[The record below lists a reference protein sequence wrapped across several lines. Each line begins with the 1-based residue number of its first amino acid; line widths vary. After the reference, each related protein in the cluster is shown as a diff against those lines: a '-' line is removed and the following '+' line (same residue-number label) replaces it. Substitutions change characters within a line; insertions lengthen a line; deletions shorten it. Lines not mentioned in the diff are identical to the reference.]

1 MDIGNQQR
9 VIIVELDRTETPDLA
24 PVEPEPE
31 FVEAG
36 QWLVGDWPLPLDINV
51 EPVS

>member
-9 VIIVELDRTETPDLA
+9 VIIVELDKAEIPDI
-24 PVEPEPE
+24 EPEPATTM
-31 FVEAG
+31 EAE
-36 QWLVGDWPLPLDINV
+36 LVGDWPLPLDINV